1 MVIRTEEMSLEEAF
15 QALEEITDSL
25 EKEDISLEE
34 SFVAYKKG
42 MDLLKLCGDRIDKVE
57 KKVLVLN
64 GEGELDEF

>member
-1 MVIRTEEMSLEEAF
+1 MEEMSLEEAF
-15 QALEEITDSL
+15 HALDEITDSL

-34 SFVAYKKG
+34 SFMAYKKG
-42 MDLLKLCGDRIDKVE
+42 MDLLKLCSDRIDRVE

>member
-1 MVIRTEEMSLEEAF
+1 MEEMSLEEAF
-15 QALEEITDSL
+15 HVLDEITDSL

-34 SFVAYKKG
+34 SFMTYKKG
-42 MDLLKLCGDRIDKVE
+42 MDLLKLCSDRIDRVE

>member
-1 MVIRTEEMSLEEAF
+1 MEEMSLEEAF
-15 QALEEITDSL
+15 HVLDEITDSL

-34 SFVAYKKG
+34 SFMAYKKG
-42 MDLLKLCGDRIDKVE
+42 MDLLKLCSDRIDRVE